1 MNSKKAKMIR
11 RFAAV
16 AGMGKKNEYVVPPM
30 QEKYHLVGKDLRP
43 QWYLIT
49 GTIRYIKD
57 CPRNLYKRMKR
68 SYKDLHQL
76 QGA

>member
-16 AGMGKKNEYVVPPM
+16 ASMGKKDEYVVPPL
-30 QEKYHLVGKDLRP
+30 QEAYHMVAGVVMP
-43 QWYLIT
+43 YLKT

-57 CPRNLYKRMKR
+57 CPRNWYKRMKR
-68 SYKDLHQL
+68 TYKNLHQL